1 MIMSPIFT
9 TILIILIVLAILD
22 LIVGVSND
30 AVNFLN
36 SALGTKI
43 APVKTILLVA
53 SLGILLGVVTSNG
66 MMEVA
71 RNGVFHPG
79 MFSFSEIMF
88 LFVGM
93 MMADV
98 ILLNTFNS
106 LGLPTS
112 TTVSLVFE
120 LLGAATAVALYKVSN
135 DPNVFLSDMGKYINS
150 GKALVIISGILI
162 SVVLSFVSGS
172 LFMYISRIL
181 FSFRYKKI
189 FTRFGAL
196 WCGIS
201 LVGIIY
207 FALIKGLKSSGLV
220 SAESYQFINEN
231 VLIILLAC
239 WVVLSGLLY
248 ALQCMKFNILKFTIL
263 SGTFALALAFAGND
277 LVNFIGVPI
286 AGIESYMLAMNSGSE
301 TMLMSELTKPAH
313 VNLYI
318 LVGAGMVMIIT
329 LFFSRSA
336 MKVADTQINLS
347 SQNAEDERFGSSS
360 PSRIIVRIA
369 ISANNIYKA
378 ILPN

>member
-189 FTRFGAL
+189 FTRFGA
-196 WCGIS
+196 
-201 LVGIIY
+201 
-207 FALIKGLKSSGLV
+207 
-220 SAESYQFINEN
+220 Q
-231 VLIILLAC
+231 
-239 WVVLSGLLY
+239 
-248 ALQCMKFNILKFTIL
+248 
-263 SGTFALALAFAGND
+263 
-277 LVNFIGVPI
+277 IGR
-286 AGIESYMLAMNSGSE
+286 
-301 TMLMSELTKPAH
+301 AH
-313 VNLYI
+313 V
-318 LVGAGMVMIIT
+318 
-329 LFFSRSA
+329 
-336 MKVADTQINLS
+336 
-347 SQNAEDERFGSSS
+347 
-360 PSRIIVRIA
+360 
-369 ISANNIYKA
+369 
-378 ILPN
+378 